1 MAFAPTGVICHCCR
15 SAWTSLVIFVIARA
29 KAMPPSGPT
38 SLTKA
43 LREERSEREREVA
56 SVRMREVV
64 ERGAAKRKNADCERD
79 ALEVDAAGR
88 VLKKVAHRL
97 RLVRNEL
104 APSPVDRFQ
113 RRDLGERGPELLGE

>member
-1 MAFAPTGVICHCCR
+1 M
-15 SAWTSLVIFVIARA
+15 
-29 KAMPPSGPT
+29 
-38 SLTKA
+38 
-43 LREERSEREREVA
+43 
-56 SVRMREVV
+56 RMREVW

-113 RRDLGERGPELLGE
+113 RRDLGERGPELLGERLLVVDLDLLDDFGHVECCDDKGSGKSKR